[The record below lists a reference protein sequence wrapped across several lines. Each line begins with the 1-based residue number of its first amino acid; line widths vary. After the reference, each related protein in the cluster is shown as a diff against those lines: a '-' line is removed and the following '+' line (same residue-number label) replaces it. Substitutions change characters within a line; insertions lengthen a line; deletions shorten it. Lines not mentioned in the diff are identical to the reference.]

1 MWSMCISAAPQP
13 AAIQQHLPVHHGG
26 ASPKGYCMCLYVAHK
41 HRVMRLV
48 HLGREH
54 AGAPVQSR
62 LSSQRRPL
70 ERGPVS
76 ASPAGNLRKLAGL
89 TLIAARMRLVGRVA
103 VHAQAVGPLRG
114 IVDPLHDST
123 STSSWCIKCRISIRM
138 TRMSDERLRLRM
150 PGPLKASWPETH

>member
-1 MWSMCISAAPQP
+1 MKPMRRIIWSMCMSVAPQA
-13 AAIQQHLPVHHGG
+13 AAIQQHPPVHHGG

-70 ERGPVS
+70 ERGYIS
-76 ASPAGNLRKLAGL
+76 ALPAGNLRKLAGL
-89 TLIAARMRLVGRVA
+89 KLIAGRIRLVRRVA
-103 VHAQAVGPLRG
+103 VHAQAVGPLKR

-123 STSSWCIKCRISIRM
+123 STSSIKSRISSQM
-138 TRMSDERLRLRM
+138 CPHD
-150 PGPLKASWPETH
+150 